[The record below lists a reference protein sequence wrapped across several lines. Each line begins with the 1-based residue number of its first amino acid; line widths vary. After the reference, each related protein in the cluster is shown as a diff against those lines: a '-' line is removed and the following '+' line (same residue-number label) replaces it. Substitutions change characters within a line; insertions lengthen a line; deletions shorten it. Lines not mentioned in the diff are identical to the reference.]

1 MKLSLKASL
10 VALLLATATANL
22 SAADAGLLNMS
33 EAEMFGGSNKI
44 EVDIRTNGGGL
55 VSNVYP
61 QVKFGGNLHA
71 WANWGIRRP
80 WENQTY
86 QWESNTVQAYMQGD
100 LNLEVRVASGFKVFT
115 EMSLAYSPTGLPDK
129 ATMQPKWEWKAQTNQ
144 VLIGSTEN
152 GVFST
157 PVYTNIVITNY
168 VQVWNTNISSNN
180 LLLSMKEF
188 FADFNIGQVLYW
200 RLGKQVLTWG
210 RGYFWQ
216 PTDLINI
223 EKFNVVNRDLLREG
237 TYGLRLH
244 IPYKTYFNLYSFLNL
259 GSTPDFKK
267 YAVSVKAEGR
277 VGPLELAVSY
287 LGRPYRLPVWG
298 ADFSVG
304 ARGWN
309 FYGEAMYALEGQNDL
324 LKTANV
330 TTNFIPWL
338 QTNLVL
344 PQVYRLSNDYL
355 KACIGV
361 SKSFG
366 RENKWMFGFE
376 GYYNGEGYTNSGG
389 LSESNLQPL
398 FQYGGFLR
406 SMEHGQWYTAAY
418 LTRSELFNKTTT
430 LSLTGVANWSDW
442 SGLLSFSATYS
453 PIDYFTVSLRLPF
466 YIGDSNREF
475 TFQNQLA
482 PVQLEL
488 AYRF

>member
-1 MKLSLKASL
+1 MKRTHPSILLAL
-10 VALLLATATANL
+10 VTALLSTALFPVDANL
-22 SAADAGLLNMS
+22 LNLS
-33 EAEMFGGSNKI
+33 EADMFGGTNKI
-44 EVDIRTNGGGL
+44 EVDIRSNGVSM
-55 VSNVYP
+55 VSNAYP

-80 WENQTY
+80 WGETNY
-86 QWESNTVQAYMQGD
+86 QWASNTVQGFMQAD
-100 LNLEVRVASGFKVFT
+100 LNLEVRVAPGFKVFT

-129 ATMQPKWEWKAQTNQ
+129 FTMQPKWEWKEQTNQ
-144 VLIGSTEN
+144 VLIGTT
-152 GVFST
+152 GVGPLYT
-157 PVYTNIVITNY
+157 PLYTNIVFTNY
-168 VQVWNTNISSNN
+168 VQVWNTNVSSNN
-180 LLLSMKEF
+180 LILSMKEF

-210 RGYFWQ
+210 RGFFWQ

-223 EKFNVVNRDLLREG
+223 EKYNVVNRDLLREG

-259 GSTPDFKK
+259 GATPDFQK

-277 VGPLELAVSY
+277 VGPLEAAVSY
-287 LGRPYRLPVWG
+287 LGRPNRQPVWG
-298 ADFSVG
+298 LDFSVG

-309 FYGEAMYALEGQNDL
+309 FYGEGIYALEGQNDL
-324 LKTANV
+324 LTTANV
-330 TTNFIPWL
+330 STNFIPWL
-338 QTNLVL
+338 QTNLLL
-344 PQVYRLSNDYL
+344 PQSYRLSNGYA

-366 RENKWMFGFE
+366 RENKWMFGLE
-376 GYYNGEGYTNSGG
+376 GYYNGEGYTNQV
-389 LSESNLQPL
+389 LADTNLQPL
-398 FQYGGFLR
+398 FQYAGFYR
-406 SMEHGQWYTAAY
+406 SLEHGQWYTAAY

-430 LSLTGVANWSDW
+430 LSLTGVANWSD
-442 SGLLSFSATYS
+442 LSALVSLSATYS
-453 PIDYFTVSLRLPF
+453 PIDYFTVNLRLPF

-475 TFQNQLA
+475 TFQKQFL